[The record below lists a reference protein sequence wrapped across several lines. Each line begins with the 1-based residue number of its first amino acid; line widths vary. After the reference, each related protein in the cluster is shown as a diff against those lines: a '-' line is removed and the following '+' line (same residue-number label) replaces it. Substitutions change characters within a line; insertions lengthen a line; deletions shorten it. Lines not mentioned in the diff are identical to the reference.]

1 MTKTFF
7 LATLLILT
15 LTACG
20 CGERDCEYKIYCG
33 ASIPG
38 GGAVSDA
45 DWRGFCDRTVA
56 TAFPAGFTAV
66 DAVGYF
72 GSGDSPVTQREETRV
87 IIVVAPATP
96 ETRAKIRAIA
106 AAYKRH
112 FRQGSVLVTRAPLAE
127 MAFE

>member
-15 LTACG
+15 LTTGG

-45 DWRGFCDRTVA
+45 DWRDFCARTVA
-56 TAFPAGFTAV
+56 AEFPAGFTVV
-66 DAVGYF
+66 DAVGHF
-72 GSGDSPVTQREETRV
+72 GSGDPPVTQREAARV
-87 IIVVAPATP
+87 IIVVAPAAP
-96 ETRAKIRAIA
+96 ETRAKVRAIA

-112 FRQGSVLVTRAPLAE
+112 FRQGSVLVTRAPLAAV
-127 MAFE
+127 AFE

>member
-33 ASIPG
+33 ASIPDG
-38 GGAVSDA
+38 GTVSEA
-45 DWRGFCDRTVA
+45 DWRDFCARTVA

-72 GSGDSPVTQREETRV
+72 GSGDSPVPQREETRV

-106 AAYKRH
+106 AAYKQR

>member
-15 LTACG
+15 LTAWG

-38 GGAVSDA
+38 GGAVSEA
-45 DWRGFCDRTVA
+45 DWRDFCARTVA
-56 TAFPAGFTAV
+56 AEFPAGFTVV
-66 DAVGYF
+66 DATGYF
-72 GSGDSPVTQREETRV
+72 SPGEGLATETEGAHV
-87 IIVVAPATP
+87 IVVVAPATDDNH
-96 ETRAKIRAIA
+96 RKIRAIA
-106 AAYKRH
+106 AAYKQR
-112 FRQGSVLVTRAPLAE
+112 FRQGSVLITRAPLAE